1 MIRSKKLNRKV
12 ATYPCRN
19 HATMSNHRL
28 SALHKLNMRCTATT
42 LKGTRC
48 KRKAREYGGECEQHA
63 GLMLWREQQAVLER
77 YKADPPIVGQVRLVR
92 LRRNA
97 EGAWGFM
104 LGSHKVSC
112 EGYSLC
118 IMKPGQCWD
127 RGLRHDQRI
136 LNANGVDLK
145 DVTFDDAVSL
155 IRNTTEDTLAL
166 VVVEPADGHG
176 YRTPTDVARE
186 QWAED
191 ARLAAE
197 RRAAR
202 RVEMQEAARRVVSG
216 VRREALEKARREALE
231 KARRERKEREAAD
244 RERYEETK
252 RDQEQQEE
260 WIREAEERARERR
273 RGQCWGW
280 LKWGRNK
287 RSASAARPA
296 TGVLEPLLA
305 MVENPLF
312 AQEREH
318 DHQD

>member
-1 MIRSKKLNRKV
+1 
-12 ATYPCRN
+12 
-19 HATMSNHRL
+19 MSNHRL
-28 SALHKLNMRCTATT
+28 STLHKQNMRCTATT
-42 LKGTRC
+42 VKGTRC
-48 KRKAREYGGECEQHA
+48 KRKASECGGECEQHV
-63 GLMLWREQQAVLER
+63 GLAVWRKQQAVLKH
-77 YKADPPIVGQVRLVR
+77 YKANPPIVGRVRLVR
-92 LRRNA
+92 LRRHA
-97 EGAWGFM
+97 EGERGFYI
-104 LGSHKVSC
+104 GPHVVSC
-112 EGYSLC
+112 EGYSLH
-118 IMKPGQCWD
+118 ITKPGDGWA

-145 DVTFDDAVSL
+145 DVTFDDAVTL
-155 IRNTTEDTLAL
+155 LRDMTEDTLAL
-166 VVVEPADGHG
+166 VVVEPANGHG

-202 RVEMQEAARRVVSG
+202 RAELKEAARRVVSG
-216 VRREALEKARREALE
+216 VRREELER
-231 KARRERKEREAAD
+231 ARREREAEERHEQAKRD
-244 RERYEETK
+244 REQAK
-252 RDQEQQEE
+252 RDREQQEE

-280 LKWGRNK
+280 LKWGRKK
-287 RSASAARPA
+287 RSARAARPA

-312 AQEREH
+312 AQEH